1 MVMKTTIDLSDA
13 LLHEARD
20 IAARKGMT
28 LRAIIEQGL
37 RRVIDEANR
46 PQPFKLR
53 DVGFGG
59 AGLQPEFRD
68 ASWEQ
73 VRDAIYRGRGT

>member
-1 MVMKTTIDLSDA
+1 MKTTIDLSEA

-20 IAARKGMT
+20 VAARQGTT

-37 RRVIDEANR
+37 RRVIDEAKR
-46 PQPFKLR
+46 PKSFKLR
-53 DVGFGG
+53 KVGFGG
-59 AGLQPEFRD
+59 TGLQREFKD

-73 VRDAIYRGRGT
+73 LRDTIYRGRGT

>member
-1 MVMKTTIDLSDA
+1 MAMKTTVELSDA

-20 IAARKGMT
+20 IAARKGVT

-46 PQPFKLR
+46 PKPFKLR
-53 DVGFGG
+53 NVGFGG
-59 AGLQPEFRD
+59 AGLQAEFQD
-68 ASWEQ
+68 SSWEQ
-73 VRDAIYRGRGT
+73 LRDAIYRGRGT

>member
-1 MVMKTTIDLSDA
+1 MKTTVDLSDA
-13 LLHEARD
+13 LLREARG
-20 IAARKGMT
+20 IAVRRGTT

-46 PQPFKLR
+46 PKSFKLR
-53 DVGFGG
+53 KVGFGG
-59 AGLQPEFRD
+59 AGLRAEFRD

-73 VRDAIYRGRGT
+73 LRDEIYRGHGS